1 MGTSI
6 HGTPGTKRWEINSSM
21 AIRDV
26 VRAFKDSIWLG
37 WKIDA
42 NWTDPWLFAVYSV
55 IRPIS
60 GMLIV
65 IFLFFVGSQVGG
77 EGDPKYL
84 TYLFV
89 GNTFFTLV
97 TEMMLSMGWVIHE
110 DREHYEVLKYIYIS
124 PVSLYVYLLGRA
136 CSTALIALISV
147 FISILFGVTVL
158 QMPINFL
165 SINYPALALSLVI
178 GLVAIASF
186 GLILASIALLTA
198 RHGGGL
204 IGQAVAG
211 IFYLFCGII
220 FPVSALPQW
229 AQAVSKILP
238 LTYWMN
244 MVRDSM
250 FGAAPSE
257 IIGNLP
263 VLAGFTVLFY
273 IVSLGVL
280 KLADYLARDRGLID
294 ITTEH

>member
-1 MGTSI
+1 
-6 HGTPGTKRWEINSSM
+6 M
-21 AIRDV
+21 AIRDT

-55 IRPIS
+55 IRPIAD
-60 GMLIV
+60 MLIV
-65 IFLFFVGSQVGG
+65 IYLFFVGSQVGG
-77 EGDPKYL
+77 VNDPKYL
-84 TYLFV
+84 TYVFV
-89 GNTFFTLV
+89 GNTFFILV

-124 PVSLYVYLLGRA
+124 PTSFYVYLLGRA

-147 FISILFGVTVL
+147 LISILFGVTVL

-165 SINYPALALSLVI
+165 IINYPALALSLVI
-178 GLVAIASF
+178 GLVSIASF
-186 GLILASIALLTA
+186 GLILASAAMITA

-229 AQAVSKILP
+229 AQAVLKILP

-250 FGAAPSE
+250 FGAPPSE

-263 VLAGFTVLFY
+263 VLAAFTLLFY
-273 IVSLGVL
+273 IVSMWIL
-280 KLADYLARDRGLID
+280 KLADHLARDRGLID